1 MARSPQITATMPNV
15 SHGFIPAVYAHQA
28 YPAHGTGLP
37 EQFPPAKIAWGAL
50 TFLPIAPTHPPEY
63 SP

>member
-1 MARSPQITATMPNV
+1 MGPRIIATTPTV
-15 SHGFIPAVYAHQA
+15 SHGFMTAVYAHQA
-28 YPAHGTGLP
+28 CPAHGTGLP
-37 EQFPPAKIAWGAL
+37 EQPTPGEDRWGAL